1 MSSKYIQ
8 LTGTNSLLTV
18 PAHSALVLGNSSW
31 LLSMWV
37 NLTKHGSTM
46 LDALWSLTNDPNEDE
61 PLSMHLIKYDCYA
74 PNYVFT
80 RLVYQQQRCDNNVTE
95 GPVYQTSDP
104 EHWVLVNLKINRTTN
119 IATYYINGVQIGNS
133 FSVAAN
139 EKTTTLTSDMLI
151 GGTYSGNLK
160 AGIDDIRFYKGTAAQ
175 IEAISLSA
183 IYNGGY
189 GTKLTGQESY
199 LVWGSNCD
207 DGSGLAVT
215 NVKGG
220 SNGVLQSGITWQ
232 NGGTPIAPTGV
243 AYYIVKRSGVVVA
256 YTLDPVSSF
265 DFKEDVSLL
274 ANGYYDYTLTS
285 VGINGIEGA
294 ESDPLR
300 LKVTSGALSFVPA
313 IDPTGL
319 TISSAAAGKFKLSWL
334 YPITFG
340 MNLPDKFNVYY
351 SLNGTSWTKDGELN
365 FVIGQTPAYTTVNS
379 WTNGTLVYF
388 KVQAQKGSEEK
399 TNSVSVSATADTV
412 GPTVSDPAI
421 VVDVM

>member
-1 MSSKYIQ
+1 MSNKY
-8 LTGTNSLLTV
+8 LSLNGTASTLRIPSNS
-18 PAHSALVLGNSSW
+18 AFILGSNSM

-37 NLTKHGSTM
+37 NLTKHGSGM
-46 LDALWSLTNDPNEDE
+46 IDNVWSFINNPNDDDPMVTR
-61 PLSMHLIKYDCYA
+61 LVKYDYYA

-80 RLVYQQQRCDNNVTE
+80 RVVYQMQKSDGNISE
-95 GPVYQTSDP
+95 SPVFQTSDP
-104 EHWVLVNLKINRTTN
+104 EHWVMVSIKLNRTTN
-119 IATYYINGVQIGNS
+119 MATYYINGEQLGSSWSIAQ
-133 FSVAAN
+133 SVVVGT
-139 EKTTTLTSDMLI
+139 EVTDITF
-151 GGTYSGNLK
+151 GGAIK
-160 AGIDDIRFYKGTAAQ
+160 CCIDDIRLYKGSSSQ
-175 IEAISLSA
+175 IDSISLSA

-265 DFKEDVSLL
+265 DFREDVALL
-274 ANGYYDYTLTS
+274 VDGYYDYTLTP
-285 VGINGIEGA
+285 VGINGVEGA
-294 ESDPLR
+294 ESEPLR

-313 IDPTGL
+313 IDPAGL
-319 TISSAAAGKFKLSWL
+319 VVSSAAAGKLKLSWL
-334 YPITFG
+334 YPITLG

-351 SLNGTSWTKDGELN
+351 SLNGTTWTKDGEIN
-365 FVIGQTPAYTTVNS
+365 FVVGQTPVYTSVNS

-399 TNSVSVSATADTV
+399 TNSVYVSATADTV
-412 GPTVSDPAI
+412 GPTVSNPAI